1 MLRVTLLVCP
11 VNQATVTIHRRRVI
25 LIKNTGVGNLN
36 WCNCGN
42 CVSEKMEIDCM
53 CPQEVY
59 ALNSKF
65 NYEDIC
71 CVSELKEFEMLFTTE
86 IVF

>member
-1 MLRVTLLVCP
+1 
-11 VNQATVTIHRRRVI
+11 
-25 LIKNTGVGNLN
+25 
-36 WCNCGN
+36 
-42 CVSEKMEIDCM
+42 M
-53 CPQEVY
+53 CSQEVY